1 MVASPTLAHGFA
13 SRIAFGNF
21 PARTSI
27 EHGLAAKHGTL
38 GSGSFDAFIAALAN
52 QLALELVKSAHHRED
67 QLAMGRRGVE
77 PWIVQCFDVGT
88 GVSRRP
94 NKSRIDRANLSS
106 LTVTTCRLG
115 AAP

>member
-13 SRIAFGNF
+13 SRVAFGNF
-21 PARTSI
+21 PALTSI

-38 GSGSFDAFIAALAN
+38 GSGSLDAFIASLAN

>member
-88 GVSRRP
+88 GVSR
-94 NKSRIDRANLSS
+94 SAS
-106 LTVTTCRLG
+106 LPELVQISAFYASLKT
-115 AAP
+115 P